1 MFHSLRILCRETLSP
16 SVAMAIVARTTA
28 PKSFDANGTPNQ
40 SLSPNMTAV
49 SSVLGR
55 DRLKGG

>member
-1 MFHSLRILCRETLSP
+1 
-16 SVAMAIVARTTA
+16 MAIVARATA
-28 PKSFDANGTPNQ
+28 PKSFDANGTQNQ